1 MATALPALALIHRS
15 AWNRNSAN
23 FAFTEFS
30 EVRNSL
36 ATPSNS
42 KNHSFG
48 GGSIPTTRVWCIHYV
63 LRGRHVKVQ
72 DSYLPS
78 S

>member
-1 MATALPALALIHRS
+1 MRTS
-15 AWNRNSAN
+15 ENTQNAN
-23 FAFTEFS
+23 FAKPEFS

-48 GGSIPTTRVWCIHYV
+48 GGANPTKSVWCIHYV
-63 LRGRHVKVQ
+63 ERGRHV
-72 DSYLPS
+72 
-78 S
+78 

>member
-1 MATALPALALIHRS
+1 VPNLIHS
-15 AWNRNSAN
+15 NASMEGSAN
-23 FAFTEFS
+23 FAVTAFS

-36 ATPSNS
+36 ATLSNR

-48 GGSIPTTRVWCIHYV
+48 GYAYPTTSVWCIHYV
-63 LRGRHVKVQ
+63 VRGRHVKVQ